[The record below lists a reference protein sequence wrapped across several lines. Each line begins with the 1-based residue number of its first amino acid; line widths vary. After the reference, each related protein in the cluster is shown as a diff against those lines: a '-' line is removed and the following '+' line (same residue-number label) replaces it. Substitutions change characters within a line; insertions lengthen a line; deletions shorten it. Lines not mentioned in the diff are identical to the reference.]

1 MPVFFTVCSNH
12 GHMWN
17 HFPLN
22 RPLILLTYVRAGRH
36 RKVLLV
42 QSRSGEEADHGGV
55 MMSFILW
62 NVPCIH
68 MLVLSLCSNP
78 RFYYKNLYLIDSI
91 QNNLL
96 KRDIVNIV
104 ILTFG
109 HAYILGGGGICQ
121 VFADK
126 SWRFIP

>member
-1 MPVFFTVCSNH
+1 MKSFSSEQTTDLAHLRESRQTQKGIISAEQNK
-12 GHMWN
+12 
-17 HFPLN
+17 L
-22 RPLILLTYVRAGRH
+22 
-36 RKVLLV
+36 

-96 KRDIVNIV
+96 ERDIVNIV
-104 ILTFG
+104 LWTFG
-109 HAYILGGGGICQ
+109 HAYILGVGGICQ

-126 SWRFIP
+126 S